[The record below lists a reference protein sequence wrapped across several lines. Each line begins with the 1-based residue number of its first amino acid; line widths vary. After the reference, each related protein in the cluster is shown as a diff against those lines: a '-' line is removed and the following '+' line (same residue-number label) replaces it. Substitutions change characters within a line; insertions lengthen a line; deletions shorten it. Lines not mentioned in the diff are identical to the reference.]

1 MGAERRPWPPG
12 VEEVR
17 VQLGGKV
24 AVVTGAA
31 SGIGRATAA
40 AFAAAGMRVVLADI
54 EEGPLA
60 EATAALAAEGA
71 EVVAVPTDVSLA
83 ASVASLRDAALDA
96 FGAVHVVH
104 NNAGVGAGG
113 PIWTLT
119 EADWQW
125 VLGVNLMGVVHGVS
139 TFVPLLIE
147 QGEGHVV
154 NTASVAGLV
163 SAPMLGPYNA
173 SKHAVV
179 TLSETLHA
187 DLQLAGITG
196 VGVSVVC
203 PGFVRTR
210 IAASARNRPAHLRP
224 EGTAALDE
232 AAAGVMDQLVAGG
245 IDPAEVAAAIVE
257 AVRENRFWVLT
268 HPAMD
273 PFIAARTERI
283 LAREAPAITPIL

>member
-1 MGAERRPWPPG
+1 MEL
-12 VEEVR
+12 E
-17 VQLGGKV
+17 GKV

-31 SGIGRATAA
+31 SGIGRATAQ
-40 AFAAAGMRVVLADI
+40 AFAEAGMKVVLADI
-54 EEGPLA
+54 EEAPLV
-60 EATAALAAEGA
+60 EAARALAAAGA
-71 EVVAVPTDVSLA
+71 EVVAVPTDVSDA
-83 ASVASLRDAALDA
+83 GSVAALRDRALEA

-113 PIWTLT
+113 PLWEVT

-125 VLGVNLMGVVHGVS
+125 VLGVNLMGVVHGIRA
-139 TFVPLLIE
+139 FVPLFIAA
-147 QGEGHVV
+147 GEGHVV

-163 SAPMLGPYNA
+163 SSPMLGPYNA

-179 TLSETLHA
+179 TISETLHA
-187 DLQLAGITG
+187 DLQLAGATG

-210 IAASARNRPAHLRP
+210 IAEAARNRPAHLGP
-224 EGTAALDE
+224 AGGPPADGP
-232 AAAGVMDQLVAGG
+232 AAAMVAQMVAAG
-245 IDPAEVAAAIVE
+245 IDPAEVAAAVVG

-273 PFIAARTERI
+273 PYIAARTERI